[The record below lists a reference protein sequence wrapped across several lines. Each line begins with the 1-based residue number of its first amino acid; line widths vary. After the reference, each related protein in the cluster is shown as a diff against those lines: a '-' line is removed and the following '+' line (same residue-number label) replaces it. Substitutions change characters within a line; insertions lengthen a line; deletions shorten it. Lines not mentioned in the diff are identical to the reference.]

1 MAVMSHSGSGR
12 PGEAVSM
19 TIHTQMIE
27 REDLSRNFGFIL
39 HDVARL
45 MRTAYDRRMKAL
57 GLTRSQWWVLT
68 HLYRN
73 DGVTQSEL
81 ADILEI
87 EKPTLGRL
95 LDRLASN
102 GWIRREEHA
111 QDRRAKRVCLTE
123 EVKPAMKAMRE
134 AAAELRRDA
143 LAGLTPE
150 QQTQFVDTLIAVK
163 ANLGGSENGVAR
175 AGASVSVSARNVS
188 GTDKSGTFG
197 AGVLKDSA
205 ANTAT
210 VPNAMA
216 RNAGRGK
223 GRAS

>member
-1 MAVMSHSGSGR
+1 
-12 PGEAVSM
+12 
-19 TIHTQMIE
+19 MIE

-123 EVKPAMKAMRE
+123 EVKPAMKAMRA

-163 ANLGGSENGVAR
+163 ANLGGAENGFAR
-175 AGASVSVSARNVS
+175 AGVTRNDEMGNGGANS
-188 GTDKSGTFG
+188 QPGTVETR
-197 AGVLKDSA
+197 ALKERA
-205 ANTAT
+205 ANGAAM
-210 VPNAMA
+210 PNAMA
-216 RNAGRGK
+216 RSAGRGK
-223 GRAS
+223 RQAS